1 VIDVFGAG
9 GTERTAAQ
17 FGLEFLGAVEL
28 DPQIREGGDKGLP
41 VSLAGPE
48 SKLSKDFYLIAAKV
62 AEKAKEI
69 ASKSEDVLEIS

>member
-1 VIDVFGAG
+1 
-9 GTERTAAQ
+9 
-17 FGLEFLGAVEL
+17 VEL